1 MASPVPNSET
11 FDQYRVIDNEQ
22 FSQHLTRFLN
32 SKSDEGYVLNLNAEW
47 GAGKTTFLQCWYNE
61 LSKSHPV
68 VYFDAWKSDFSKDAM
83 LALVDCFQ
91 SQLKNPRSVNK
102 KFAKDLLEKSSHFI
116 RKTAPS
122 MAVGYVKHKT
132 GIDGDE
138 SLIED
143 FNETLGLDIAEK
155 ECGDALKEVLK
166 SLVEQRKKVE
176 GISEFKST
184 LQTMAASLIKSL
196 EDTDTP
202 KTYPIYIL
210 VDELDR
216 CRPSYA
222 IEVIENIKH
231 FFDTKKFVFVVA
243 TDTGQLQ
250 HSIKAIYGN
259 GFDAHSYLSRFF
271 HKTVTLPP
279 PSTEQ
284 YLKSRLTTII
294 GDDFSFSDPYITQM
308 LVSIFDWHNMTS
320 LREIDKVIQDLDL
333 AKISGKQFKILPLTI
348 LAVLK
353 RLHSTEYAA
362 FTKSR
367 VNPYRRDRNARD
379 DQDYLLKNNAIPS
392 VTIGGSKA
400 ESFESILFYVLVGID
415 NSSSPSLWDSIM
427 AGSVPSHNSTGAV
440 GAVSDRYLLNPNGEA
455 SEFPSYM
462 KVLEL
467 SGHFE

>member
-1 MASPVPNSET
+1 
-11 FDQYRVIDNEQ
+11 
-22 FSQHLTRFLN
+22 
-32 SKSDEGYVLNLNAEW
+32 
-47 GAGKTTFLQCWYNE
+47 
-61 LSKSHPV
+61 
-68 VYFDAWKSDFSKDAM
+68 
-83 LALVDCFQ
+83 
-91 SQLKNPRSVNK
+91 
-102 KFAKDLLEKSSHFI
+102 
-116 RKTAPS
+116 
-122 MAVGYVKHKT
+122 
-132 GIDGDE
+132 
-138 SLIED
+138 
-143 FNETLGLDIAEK
+143 
-155 ECGDALKEVLK
+155 
-166 SLVEQRKKVE
+166 
-176 GISEFKST
+176 
-184 LQTMAASLIKSL
+184 MAASLIKSL
-196 EDTDTP
+196 EDSDTP

-284 YLKSRLTTII
+284 YLKSRLTPII

-362 FTKSR
+362 FTKSK

-379 DQDYLLKNNAIPS
+379 DQYYLQQNNAIPS

-400 ESFESILFYVLVGID
+400 ESFERILFYVLSGID
-415 NSSSPSLWDSIM
+415 NRCSPNLWDSIV
-427 AGSVPSHNSTGAV
+427 AESVPSHNSTGAI